1 MRKEAKDPTV
11 AEVLELRNF
20 NQLLIQW
27 ILSYLQRRIGIDVGV
42 EPGAEMKAAI
52 FEAEQRGIPVS
63 LVDRDIRLTLLR
75 FWQSLGIVGKIKMF
89 FALVV
94 SIAEV
99 DNQGLWQSATL
110 GVACVSN
117 GSNYVHGL
125 LTKVVEWIEHNRP
138 DVQVMD
144 YQIEIF

>member
-1 MRKEAKDPTV
+1 MVIGTCTI
-11 AEVLELRNF
+11 ELHIPGNGSLKGKRRVIKSIIARVHNEF
-20 NQLLIQW
+20 N
-27 ILSYLQRRIGIDVGV
+27 
-42 EPGAEMKAAI
+42 
-52 FEAEQRGIPVS
+52 
-63 LVDRDIRLTLLR
+63 
-75 FWQSLGIVGKIKMF
+75 
-89 FALVV
+89 V

-99 DNQGLWQSATL
+99 DNQDLWQSATL

-138 DVQVMD
+138 DVEVVD